1 VLAPGARVVLTGW
14 EAVDASDERVGARIR
29 AMNLERDLASA
40 GFTDVRVQDRPDWR
54 EAELRMWQEL
64 VAAPADDDAGM
75 RSMQAEGTRS
85 LANWDALR
93 RVFAAATAP

>member
-1 VLAPGARVVLTGW
+1 VVLTGW

-40 GFTDVRVQDRPDWR
+40 GFTGVRVQDRPDWR
-54 EAELRMWQEL
+54 AAELRMWQEL
-64 VAAPADDDAGM
+64 VAAPASDDGM

-85 LANWDALR
+85 LANWDAMH
-93 RVFAAATAP
+93 RVFAVATAP